1 MPNEE
6 LSEYVRTAF
15 ETAFKGVFKKVVS
28 FLEKGSMLLF
38 IPKIARFIMDSCL
51 FVNKLSLL

>member
-28 FLEKGSMLLF
+28 FLEKGSMLF
-38 IPKIARFIMDSCL
+38 EKRS
-51 FVNKLSLL
+51 